1 MTYDR
6 KKGMIPLTTDQFDD
20 RVEFT
25 GNLDKNDLSI
35 TLSNIQPEDTGF
47 YFCHVLNPPDRIH
60 GKGTIHVNVV
70 NERKSLHFFTEWDL
84 TKRFNLQEKF
94 L

>member
-6 KKGMIPLTTDQFDD
+6 KKGMIQLTTVQFDE

-25 GNLDKNDLSI
+25 GNLEKNDLSI

-60 GKGTIHVNVV
+60 GKGTIYVNVV
-70 NERKSLHFFTEWDL
+70 NERKSLCN
-84 TKRFNLQEKF
+84 RM
-94 L
+94 